1 MKTPVP
7 SSAAEIS
14 EELHAEVAVADAGRR
29 LDQVLAELFPAH
41 SRAQLQQWLRAGHVT
56 LAGIPA
62 TRTSDKVKGG
72 EAVSL
77 RVPKAAPAAWGAE
90 AIALDVVYED
100 EHLLVIEKPAGLV
113 VHPGAGNPAGTL
125 LNALLHR
132 APELGALPRAG
143 IVHRLDKDTSGLMV
157 VARTET
163 ARRDLIAQLQART
176 LAREYVC
183 VVNGVM
189 IAGGTVDAAIGR
201 HRHERTRM
209 AVDERGKPA
218 VSHYRVTE
226 KFRAHCLLSV
236 RLESG
241 RTHQIRVHMAHLQ
254 YPLVGDPVYGGR
266 MRLPKDASAELVSAL
281 RAFKRQALHAY
292 GLGLDHPASG
302 ESLHWTRP
310 PPADFAALVAVL
322 RADARAERDD

>member
-1 MKTPVP
+1 MPAHADP
-7 SSAAEIS
+7 IDAADV
-14 EELHAEVAVADAGRR
+14 LHADVPLDYAGRR
-29 LDQVLAELFPAH
+29 LDQVLALLFPAH
-41 SRAQLQQWLRAGHVT
+41 SRAQLQQWLRAGLVT
-56 LAGIPA
+56 VAGAPA
-62 TRTSDKVKGG
+62 TRASDKVKGG
-72 EAVSL
+72 EAVCL
-77 RVPKAAPAAWGAE
+77 HVPAAPPAAWAAE
-90 AIALDVVYED
+90 EIALEVVYED
-100 EHLLVIEKPAGLV
+100 EHLLVIDKPAGLV

-143 IVHRLDKDTSGLMV
+143 IVHRLDKDTSGLLV
-157 VARTET
+157 VARTEL
-163 ARRDLIAQLQART
+163 ARRDLIEQLQAHT
-176 LAREYVC
+176 LAREYQC

-218 VSHYRVTE
+218 VSHYRVAE
-226 KFRAHCLLSV
+226 KFRAHCLLNV

-266 MRLPKDASAELVSAL
+266 MRLPKDASAELVAML
-281 RAFKRQALHAY
+281 RGFKRQALHAQ
-292 GLGLDHPASG
+292 GLGLEHPATG
-302 ESLHWTRP
+302 KSLHWTRP
-310 PPADFAALVAVL
+310 PPADFAALVASL
-322 RADARAERDD
+322 RADAHAHG

>member
-1 MKTPVP
+1 MHADPAEGA
-7 SSAAEIS
+7 SAV
-14 EELHAEVAVADAGRR
+14 LHAEIPLDYVGRR
-29 LDQVLAELFPAH
+29 LDRVLALLFPAH
-41 SRAQLQQWLRAGHVT
+41 SRAQLQLWLRAGHVT
-56 LAGIPA
+56 LAGAPA
-62 TRTSDKVKGG
+62 MRASDKVKGG

-77 RVPKAAPAAWGAE
+77 RVPASPPAAWAAE

-100 EHLLVIEKPAGLV
+100 EHLLVLDKPAGLV

-143 IVHRLDKDTSGLMV
+143 IVHRLDKDTSGLLV
-157 VARTET
+157 VARTEL
-163 ARRDLIAQLQART
+163 ARRDLIEQLQAHT
-176 LAREYVC
+176 LAREYLC
-183 VVNGVM
+183 IVNGVM

-218 VSHYRVTE
+218 VSHYRVAE
-226 KFRAHCLLSV
+226 KFRAHCLLNV

-266 MRLPKDASAELVSAL
+266 MRLPKDAGAELVASL
-281 RAFKRQALHAY
+281 RAFKRQALHAH
-292 GLGLDHPASG
+292 GLGLEHPATG

-310 PPADFAALVAVL
+310 PPADFAALVAAL
-322 RADARAERDD
+322 RADARVYR